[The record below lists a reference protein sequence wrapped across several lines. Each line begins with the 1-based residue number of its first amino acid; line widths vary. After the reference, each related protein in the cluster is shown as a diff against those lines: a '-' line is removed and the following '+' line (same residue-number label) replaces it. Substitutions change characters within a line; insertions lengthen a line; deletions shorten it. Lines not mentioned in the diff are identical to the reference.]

1 MIDPNGMAADT
12 VKLQEVS
19 ILKDVHARKKISTGS
34 ISEVKEIMSKVLT
47 SGKTLEYGNTAMG
60 SSSKVM
66 HYGGEISQG
75 TTNNVAGKVVVSNAW
90 VITDLIYKMNALKVL
105 SK

>member
-1 MIDPNGMAADT
+1 MPE
-12 VKLQEVS
+12 VKVLGDSKMVK
-19 ILKDVHARKKISTGS
+19 ILKDAHAWEKVITGS

-60 SSSKVM
+60 SLSKVM
-66 HYGGEISQG
+66 HYGGEIVQV

-90 VITDLIYKMNALKVL
+90 VITDPVYKMNALKVL